1 MSSLI
6 LTKPQSISMAKKLL
20 VRGTNFLAKQSPII
34 LAGTAI
40 VGVATTA
47 VLATKAGIRANEVVK
62 AAEEEK
68 DENLDLSEKI
78 EKTWKIYAP
87 TVISATLTVGAI
99 VASSAI
105 SQKRQAALAGLY
117 ALSEGALKEYQDK
130 IEKELGPKEAQKIKD
145 EINSDH
151 VTQSQSLM
159 VPPWSDA
166 VLPQGEVLC
175 FDKMTGRPFT
185 SSIQKLKTAEA
196 ELNSIM
202 YSGDMCASLNEL
214 YSLIDSKQL
223 IECSL
228 GEEIGWNI
236 NHPCRLYFTSCLTS
250 DMRPALVVDF
260 IAGNEP
266 IYTYRDI

>member
-1 MSSLI
+1 MGNLI
-6 LTKPQSISMAKKLL
+6 LTQPQSISVAKKLL

-62 AAEEEK
+62 AAEEAKGEK
-68 DENLDLSEKI
+68 LDPVEKVK
-78 EKTWKIYAP
+78 ETWRVYAP

-117 ALSEGALKEYQDK
+117 ALSEGALKEYQEK

-145 EINSDH
+145 GINADRVS
-151 VTQSQSLM
+151 TELM
-159 VPPWSDA
+159 PPWSEA
-166 VLPQGEVLC
+166 VLPQGDVLC
-175 FDKMTGRPFT
+175 YDKMTGRPFV
-185 SSIQKLKTAEA
+185 SSVQKLKMAEA
-196 ELNSIM
+196 QLNSII

-214 YSLIDSKQL
+214 YSLINNEHL
-223 IECSL
+223 PECTL

-236 NHPCRLYFTSCLTS
+236 SHPCRLYFTSCLTS
-250 DMRPALVVDF
+250 DMKPALVMDF
-260 IAGNEP
+260 VNGNEP
-266 IYTYRDI
+266 TYQYRDI

>member
-1 MSSLI
+1 MSNLI
-6 LTKPQSISMAKKLL
+6 LTKPQTISTAKKLL
-20 VRGTNFLAKQSPII
+20 VKGTNFLAKQSPII

-47 VLATKAGIRANEVVK
+47 VLATKAGIRANDIVK
-62 AAEEEK
+62 NLEEEK
-68 DENLDLSEKI
+68 GDKLELSEKVK
-78 EKTWKIYAP
+78 ETWKVYVP

-117 ALSEGALKEYQDK
+117 ALSEGALKEYQEK
-130 IEKELGPKEAQKIKD
+130 VEKELGPKEAQKIKD
-145 EINSDH
+145 GINADH
-151 VTQSQSLM
+151 VSTAL
-159 VPPWSDA
+159 VPPWSNA
-166 VLPQGEVLC
+166 VLPQGDVLC
-175 FDKMTGRPFT
+175 FDKMTGRPFI
-185 SSIQKLKTAEA
+185 SSVQKLKTAEA

-214 YSLIDSKQL
+214 YSLIDNEHL
-223 IECSL
+223 RECSL

-250 DMRPALVVDF
+250 DMKPALVMDF
-260 IAGNEP
+260 VSGNEP
-266 IYTYRDI
+266 TYTYRDI